1 MLSSTEL
8 RPGMTIRL
16 EGDVHKVVEASYH
29 AGGGKMGGVTH
40 AKLRSLKTG
49 TVRERRFRPDEAVET
64 VEIEHQAM
72 QFLYS
77 DGDGCHFMSPE
88 SYEQIELPSVLLGR
102 AAAFLSEGMQIS
114 VELFEGRPIGVH
126 FPDVIEARV
135 AETAPAFHAQGT
147 DNVWKEA
154 RLENGA
160 RVMVPPFIGVGETI
174 RVDVESARYVE
185 RAKAERKR

>member
-8 RPGMTIRL
+8 RAGMAVRL
-16 EGDVHKVVEASYH
+16 EGDIHKVIEASYH
-29 AGGGKMGGVTH
+29 AGGGKMGGVMH

-64 VEIEHQAM
+64 VEIERQAM

-77 DGDGCHFMSPE
+77 DAEGYHFMTPDT
-88 SYEQIELPSVLLGR
+88 YEQIELPASLIGR
-102 AAAFLSEGMQIS
+102 AAAYLSEGMPLS
-114 VELFEGRPIGVH
+114 VEFFEETPIGIL
-126 FPDVIEARV
+126 FPAVVEARV
-135 AETAPAFHAQGT
+135 AETAPPFHAQGT

-160 RVMVPPFIGVGETI
+160 RVMVPPFIGVGEAI

-185 RAKAERKR
+185 RAKPDRRK